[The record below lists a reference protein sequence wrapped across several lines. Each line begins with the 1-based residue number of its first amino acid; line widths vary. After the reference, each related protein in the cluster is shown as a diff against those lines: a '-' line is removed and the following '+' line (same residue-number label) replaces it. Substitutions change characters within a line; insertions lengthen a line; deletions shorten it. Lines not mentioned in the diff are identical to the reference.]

1 MHTCHLK
8 KSIAVAVTLRLG
20 FKRGGEKK
28 GKERGGRERETPVLP
43 AFVCLLFGGI
53 MHPPK

>member
-8 KSIAVAVTLRLG
+8 KSIAVAV
-20 FKRGGEKK
+20 GGEKK
-28 GKERGGRERETPVLP
+28 RERKREGERDRETPVLP

>member
-1 MHTCHLK
+1 M
-8 KSIAVAVTLRLG
+8 G
-20 FKRGGEKK
+20 GGEGEK
-28 GKERGGRERETPVLP
+28 GKKERGGERERETPVLP

>member
-28 GKERGGRERETPVLP
+28 GKERGGERERDSCSSC
-43 AFVCLLFGGI
+43 VCLLAFWRY
-53 MHPPK
+53 HAPA